1 MSKAVTRSGAHSSQA
16 AVAADSAK
24 VETISS
30 ALKRSQEE
38 SSDEQHKSVTET
50 ARDKMLRNIAEAGA
64 QKQREYESVA
74 GGASGVEAAEF
85 KASRAMPA
93 RSRREG
99 ASLTGTARAG
109 YEPNYRGAS
118 SLPSNRY
125 ATVSPATSSRPSR
138 NHSPPAAI
146 GAGAGWASSSSFVV
160 ANGGN
165 GFGGGDG
172 SKEYSVR
179 GAIQGAGD
187 RRQLSAPL
195 DSLHKARQG
204 LRSRLMKGV

>member
-1 MSKAVTRSGAHSSQA
+1 
-16 AVAADSAK
+16 
-24 VETISS
+24 
-30 ALKRSQEE
+30 
-38 SSDEQHKSVTET
+38 
-50 ARDKMLRNIAEAGA
+50 MLRNIAEAGA

-74 GGASGVEAAEF
+74 GGASGVEAAELN
-85 KASRAMPA
+85 AWAMPA
-93 RSRREG
+93 RSQREG

-125 ATVSPATSSRPSR
+125 ATVSPAASSHPSR

-146 GAGAGWASSSSFVV
+146 GAGAGWTSSSSFVV

-187 RRQLSAPL
+187 RQQLSAPL